1 MKIKVNSTQTQLK
14 DALDKLKCKQNLAF
28 LIAEAEGDGGGG
40 GGWVMQ
46 NLKNLTPMHRQ
57 YG

>member
-28 LIAEAEGDGGGG
+28 LIAEAEGEGGMGYA
-40 GGWVMQ
+40 
-46 NLKNLTPMHRQ
+46 KRKES
-57 YG
+57 YSYA

>member
-1 MKIKVNSTQTQLK
+1 MKIRVNSTQTQLK

-40 GGWVMQ
+40 GWVMQ

>member
-1 MKIKVNSTQTQLK
+1 MKIRVNSTQTQLK

-40 GGWVMQ
+40 GGMGYAK
-46 NLKNLTPMHRQ
+46 LKES
-57 YG
+57 YSYA

>member
-28 LIAEAEGDGGGG
+28 LIAEAEGEGGGDG
-40 GGWVMQ
+40 LRK
-46 NLKNLTPMHRQ
+46 LKES
-57 YG
+57 YSYA

>member
-1 MKIKVNSTQTQLK
+1 MKIRVNSTQTQLK

-40 GGWVMQ
+40 GGDG
-46 NLKNLTPMHRQ
+46 LCKT
-57 YG
+57 

>member
-40 GGWVMQ
+40 GGMGYAK
-46 NLKNLTPMHRQ
+46 LKES
-57 YG
+57 YSYA